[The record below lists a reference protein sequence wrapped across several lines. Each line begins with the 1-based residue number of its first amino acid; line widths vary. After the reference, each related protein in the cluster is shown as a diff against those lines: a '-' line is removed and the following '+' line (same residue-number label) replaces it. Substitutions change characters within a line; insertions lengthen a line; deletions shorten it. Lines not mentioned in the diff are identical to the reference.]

1 MDPTRSDR
9 FRVSAL
15 PALAL
20 ALLAGASAS
29 GGSAQE
35 PGGEPQRTDGKA
47 RLEATRLELSKWIET
62 QQLVAKER
70 KDWQQGKEIL
80 VARVELLRKE
90 VAALEQKIQDAQS
103 SVAAANEKRD
113 ALLAEKAAL
122 AATGAEL
129 ATSVTAMEADVRKLM
144 QSVPAPV
151 QARPASAQLFA
162 RMPADPATTKVAVA
176 ERFQNV
182 LGVLN
187 ELNKANT
194 EISVEFEV
202 HTLADGRP
210 SEVTAIY
217 VGLAQAYY
225 VGKDGQAAGIGRPTS
240 AGWKWEPANQIA
252 GDVVMAL
259 EILQG
264 KHSPAFVPLPVTIQ

>member
-1 MDPTRSDR
+1 VLR
-9 FRVSAL
+9 
-15 PALAL
+15 ALAL
-20 ALLAGASAS
+20 ATLASTAL
-29 GGSAQE
+29 GSATQE
-35 PGGEPQRTDGKA
+35 PADAKA
-47 RLEATRLELSKWIET
+47 RLDATRLELSKWIET

-90 VAALEQKIQDAQS
+90 VSGLEQKIRDAQAN
-103 SVAAANEKRD
+103 VDAANAKRD
-113 ALLAEKAAL
+113 ALLAENAAL
-122 AATGAEL
+122 VATGAQL
-129 ATSVTAMEADVRKLM
+129 ASSVSAMEGDVRRLIK
-144 QSVPAPV
+144 SAPVPVAKRPAP
-151 QARPASAQLFA
+151 LLD

-187 ELNKANT
+187 EFNKANT
-194 EISVEFEV
+194 EINIEFEV
-202 HTLADGRP
+202 HTLSDGRP

-240 AGWKWEPANQIA
+240 DGWKWEPANQIA
-252 GDVVMAL
+252 GDVLMAL